1 MGYSIPTVAI
11 LPFPT
16 ILEQAVL
23 ALIIIIPLLLIFAF
37 LLISEEAFEVIGFRF
52 RQAVL
57 MTVGALVGSFIN
69 IPIIPLGDA
78 VIAVNVGGCIIPLF
92 ITFEL
97 VAKHRT
103 SLVHTLAAVAA
114 VSLIT
119 FYFAVPVPGVGI
131 TMPFYIAPLAGA
143 AVGLLISR
151 GCGTAPALAYAGGTV
166 GTLLGADIF
175 NLMNPTVLTSLT
187 VIAGTTLSIGGAGIF
202 DGIFVTGIIAVALAA
217 YFGRRI
223 RKMNIACREDD
234 TTESG

>member
-103 SLVHTLAAVAA
+103 RAVHTLAAIAA